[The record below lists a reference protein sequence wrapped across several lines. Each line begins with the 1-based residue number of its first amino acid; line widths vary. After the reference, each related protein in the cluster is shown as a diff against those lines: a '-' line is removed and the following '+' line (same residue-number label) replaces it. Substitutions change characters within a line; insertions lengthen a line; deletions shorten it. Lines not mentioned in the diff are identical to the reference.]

1 MTDPAAR
8 IPIFVLTGFL
18 GSGKTSLL
26 NALLRD
32 PDFRDTAVIVN
43 EFGDIGLDHLLI
55 ASAKENTI
63 LLDAGCL
70 CCAMVDSL
78 KETLLDLLHRRA
90 RSDLPMFRRVVIETS
105 GLADPAP
112 ILQQLTRDPLVT
124 HSYRLRGVLCT
135 IDAPFGEDQ
144 IARHPEAA
152 AQAAVAD
159 WLIVTKTD
167 LLGGAL
173 PLSLTLLL
181 RSLNPSADVRQGS
194 QGISLLAGENPEAFP
209 WLNDIGRSHGE
220 PGHGHPAHD
229 HAISSQSFWLDRPVT
244 WAGLAAWTEW
254 MRQAD
259 SADLLR
265 SKGLMNVVGVSGPVV
280 LHGVRD
286 RFELTRAAAWPDQE
300 RRSRLVIIGRDIDR
314 AQQQAGLGWLYA
326 EAGTP
331 PPGRFD
337 NPPPPL
343 PTSAIGSPHA
353 I

>member
-1 MTDPAAR
+1 MTDPALR

-26 NALLRD
+26 NALLKD
-32 PDFRDTAVIVN
+32 PAFRDTAVIVN

-55 ASAKENTI
+55 ASAKENAI

-90 RSDLPMFRRVVIETS
+90 RSDLPMFRRIVIETT

-112 ILQQLTRDPLVT
+112 ILQQLTRDPLVS
-124 HSYRLRGVLCT
+124 HAYRLRGVICT
-135 IDAPFGEDQ
+135 IDGLFGEDQ
-144 IARHPEAA
+144 IARHAEAA

-167 LLGGAL
+167 LLGGV
-173 PLSLTLLL
+173 PPPSLTALL
-181 RSLNPSADVRQGS
+181 RSLNPSADIRQGVD
-194 QGISLLAGENPEAFP
+194 GASLLAGGNQETVP
-209 WLNDIGRSHGE
+209 WLNDIGQSHA
-220 PGHGHPAHD
+220 HGHATHD
-229 HAISSQSFWLDRPVT
+229 HTISSQSFWLDRPVT
-244 WAGLAAWTEW
+244 WAGLAAWTAW
-254 MRQAD
+254 MRQIAG
-259 SADLLR
+259 AALLR
-265 SKGLMNVVGVSGPVV
+265 SKGLMNVVGVGGPVV

-286 RFELTRAAAWPDQE
+286 RFELTRGPDWPDEE
-300 RRSRLVIIGRDIDR
+300 RRSRLVIIGRDLVR
-314 AQQQAGLGWLYA
+314 SEQQAGLGWLYA

-331 PPGRFD
+331 PPGLFD
-337 NPPPPL
+337 SPPPPL
-343 PTSAIGSPHA
+343 PPSAIGHPHA

>member
-1 MTDPAAR
+1 MTDPSAR

-26 NALLRD
+26 NALLKD
-32 PDFRDTAVIVN
+32 PAFRDTAVIVN

-70 CCAMVDSL
+70 CCAVVDSL

-90 RSDLPMFRRVVIETS
+90 RSDLPMFRRIVVETT
-105 GLADPAP
+105 GLADPGP
-112 ILQQLTRDPLVT
+112 ILQQLTRDPLVA
-124 HSYRLRGVLCT
+124 HAYRLRGVICT
-135 IDAPFGEDQ
+135 IDALFGEDQ

-167 LLGGAL
+167 LLGGV
-173 PLSLTLLL
+173 PPPSLTGLL
-181 RSLNPSADVRQGS
+181 RSLNPSADIRQVVDGA
-194 QGISLLAGENPEAFP
+194 SLLAGDSETIP
-209 WLNDIGRSHGE
+209 WLNDIGVSHGE
-220 PGHGHPAHD
+220 PAHD

-244 WAGLAAWTEW
+244 WAGLAAWTAW
-254 MRQAD
+254 MRQTAG
-259 SADLLR
+259 ADLLR
-265 SKGLMNVVGVSGPVV
+265 SKGLMNVAGVGGPVV

-286 RFELTRAAAWPDQE
+286 RFELTRAPAWPDEE
-300 RRSRLVIIGRDIDR
+300 RRSRLVIIGRNLDR
-314 AQQQAGLGWLYA
+314 AELQAGLGWLYA

-331 PPGRFD
+331 PPALFD
-337 NPPPPL
+337 GLPPPL
-343 PTSAIGSPHA
+343 PPSAIGSSHA